1 MMINW
6 DLPLFLVICANCDNG
21 IETKSSLK
29 NYKVWC
35 NSDTHLSWFLETLD
49 RNARHHN
56 LQLKEKEQKKKK
68 NSLNF
73 FMVEEEKKRV

>member
-1 MMINW
+1 MINW

-56 LQLKEKEQKKKK
+56 LQLKEQKKKK